1 MLNFLKFKGVK
12 DVNIYAHNA
21 KYDVSSSAKG
31 ILSNLSK
38 QDRCELDGNMIY
50 IKGEFYG
57 MNVKIVD
64 SYKFIATKLED
75 MSEMFEFKGVEK
87 EIMPYSI
94 FNNAN
99 MFGFRKGTEVPID
112 VINSIEFNLN
122 WNEKKQKQ
130 FEVNLEKWDCIS
142 EDRQTVNLLEYSRR
156 YCDQDCILLYKSMK
170 PFRQNIYEISQLD
183 ILTGSLNK
191 QNSPFPFALMP
202 VRNCRPWLGIQFGW
216 RGV

>member
-1 MLNFLKFKGVK
+1 
-12 DVNIYAHNA
+12 
-21 KYDVSSSAKG
+21 
-31 ILSNLSK
+31 
-38 QDRCELDGNMIY
+38 
-50 IKGEFYG
+50 
-57 MNVKIVD
+57 MNVKLAVD
-64 SYKFIATKLED
+64 SYKFISTKLEAIPA
-75 MSEMFEFKGVEK
+75 MFGFKGCEK

-99 MFGFRKGTEVPID
+99 MFGFQKGSEVPIE

-202 VRNCRPWLGIQFGW
+202 VRNCRPWLGIQFGR